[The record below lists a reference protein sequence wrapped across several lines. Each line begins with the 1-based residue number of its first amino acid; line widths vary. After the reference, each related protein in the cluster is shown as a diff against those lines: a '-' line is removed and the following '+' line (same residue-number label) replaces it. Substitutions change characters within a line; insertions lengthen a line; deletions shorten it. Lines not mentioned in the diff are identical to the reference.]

1 MIRDE
6 FDFINKIKPK
16 ETQQSSLIKGIG
28 DDAAV
33 FKSDNRFDELI
44 CMDTM
49 VEGVHFTK
57 QTMTPFM
64 VGFKALAVNIS
75 DIAAMGGI
83 PTYYLV
89 SIAVG
94 EDWTEAELKE
104 IYAGMSKLGNQYS
117 MDLIGGDTV
126 SSKQGLIITV
136 TVCGIIEKGIN
147 LFRDNAKPG
156 DLIFVVGELG
166 ASAAGLELLLKNGLE
181 HPYTTS
187 EKMLLKAHQLPKP
200 QVEAGR
206 TLAKSGENISL
217 NDISDG
223 LASEANEIAE
233 ASQVDLHIHFE
244 KIPRSNFLEDYPR
257 DKQKSWCLFGGED
270 YFLVGTMSQTAYEKI
285 NQTFEQKG
293 IKLSIIGEVTSGTGT
308 VYLTDNNKKEKLLK
322 QGFNHFNKG
331 ENNGKL

>member
-6 FDFINKIKPK
+6 FEFINKIKSK
-16 ETQQSSLIKGIG
+16 VTQQPSLIKGIG

-33 FKSDNRFDELI
+33 FKSSHMFDELI

-64 VGFKALAVNIS
+64 LGFKALAVNIS

-89 SIAVG
+89 SIAVPKG
-94 EDWTEAELKE
+94 WTEEELLE
-104 IYAGMSKLGNQYS
+104 IYAGMANLGKQYS

-126 SSKQGLIITV
+126 SSQGGLIITV
-136 TVCGIIEKGIN
+136 TVCGKIEKGTS
-147 LFRDNAKPG
+147 LYRHHARSG
-156 DLIFVVGELG
+156 DIIFVVGQLG
-166 ASAAGLELLLKNGLE
+166 ASAAGLELLLKHGLT
-181 HPYTTS
+181 HHYSDT
-187 EKMLLKAHQLPKP
+187 EKVLLEAHQLPMP
-200 QVEAGR
+200 QVAAGR
-206 TLAKSGENISL
+206 LFANSGENISL

-233 ASQVDLHIHFE
+233 ASNVDLLIEFE
-244 KIPRSNFLEDYPR
+244 KIPRSDYIKEYPLDEQR
-257 DKQKSWCLFGGED
+257 RWCLFGGED
-270 YFLVGTMSQTAYEKI
+270 YLLVGTMSQVAFQKI
-285 NQTFEQKG
+285 NETFREKG
-293 IKLSIIGEVTSGTGT
+293 IMLTIIGEVTTGSGD
-308 VYLTDNNKKEKLLK
+308 VYITENNKKKKLLK

-331 ENNGKL
+331 EDNGKI

>member
-1 MIRDE
+1 MLHDE

-16 ETQQSSLIKGIG
+16 QTNQSSLVKGIG

-33 FKSDNRFDELI
+33 FKSNYMFDELI

-57 QTMTPFM
+57 QTMTPYM

-89 SIAVG
+89 SIAIPK
-94 EDWTEAELKE
+94 DWTEEALKE
-104 IYAGMSKLGNQYS
+104 IYAGMSEIANKYS

-126 SSKQGLIITV
+126 SSKQGLVVTV
-136 TVCGIIEKGIN
+136 TVCGKIEQGKS
-147 LFRDNAKPG
+147 LFRSNAIPG
-156 DLIFVVGELG
+156 DVVFVVGQLG
-166 ASAAGLELLLKNGLE
+166 ASAAGLELLLNNGIDHNYSE
-181 HPYTTS
+181 N
-187 EKMLLKAHQLPKP
+187 EKMLLNAHQKPEP

-206 TLAKSGENISL
+206 ILATSGENVSL

-233 ASQVDLHIHFE
+233 ASKVDLHIESE
-244 KIPRSNFLEDYPR
+244 KIPRSIYIKNYQQED
-257 DKQKSWCLFGGED
+257 QKRWCLFGGED
-270 YFLVGTMSQTAYEKI
+270 YLLIGTMSKSSFQKL
-285 NQTFEQKG
+285 NQTFDQKG
-293 IKLSIIGEVTSGTGT
+293 IPISIIGEVTGGSGT
-308 VYLTDNNKKEKLLK
+308 VYLSNNNKKEILPKK
-322 QGFNHFNKG
+322 GFNHFNKG
-331 ENNGKL
+331 D

>member
-6 FDFINKIKPK
+6 FEFINKIKSK
-16 ETQQSSLIKGIG
+16 ETQQPSLIKGIG

-33 FKSDNRFDELI
+33 FKSSHMFDELI

-64 VGFKALAVNIS
+64 LGFKALAVNIS

-89 SIAVG
+89 SIAVPKG
-94 EDWTEAELKE
+94 WTEEELLE
-104 IYAGMSKLGNQYS
+104 IYAGMSKLGKQYS

-126 SSKQGLIITV
+126 SSPGGLIITV
-136 TVCGIIEKGIN
+136 TVCGKIEKGTS
-147 LFRDNAKPG
+147 LYRHQASSG
-156 DLIFVVGELG
+156 DIIFVVGQLG
-166 ASAAGLELLLKNGLE
+166 ASAAGLELLLKHGLT
-181 HPYTTS
+181 HNYSST
-187 EKMLLKAHQLPKP
+187 EKLLLEAHQLPMP
-200 QVEAGR
+200 QVAAGR
-206 TLAKSGENISL
+206 LFATSGEKISL

-233 ASQVDLHIHFE
+233 ASNVDLLIEFE
-244 KIPRSNFLEDYPR
+244 KIPRSDYIKDFPLDEQR
-257 DKQKSWCLFGGED
+257 RWCLFGGED
-270 YFLVGTMSQTAYEKI
+270 YLLVGTMSQAAFQKISETFREKAI
-285 NQTFEQKG
+285 MLT
-293 IKLSIIGEVTSGTGT
+293 IIGEVTIGSGD
-308 VYLTDNNKKEKLLK
+308 VYITENNKKKKLLK

-331 ENNGKL
+331 EDNGKI